1 MISISNAPDR
11 VRKPLP
17 LPSVRKNHST
27 PLPSTPSFLV
37 LSSSFGP
44 TVAKQPSLWHQ
55 GAGFDLITSAGI
67 IRVAGMTESENVS
80 LQHYVIHE
88 LGTEGLKGL
97 VAAIDTYRLLA
108 TGCDQLQN
116 IDVTLKQLLQR
127 IGSGAHAED
136 LDQQT
141 QLLNTLL
148 YLSRASVVDIPSK
161 QVASPL
167 LVLEKIMKEA
177 KGRTW
182 LSYRLGTDTFD
193 AIYSPQ
199 HLWFPL
205 PTDRVFEYH
214 SSRDYYILQLTFF
227 LGNRLAQGSYSC
239 YFTALCMNGSLLS
252 REQLLPPAKNR
263 TRSAL
268 RIVSAL
274 LQLERDEFICLDPH
288 PDLDVIFAAN
298 YHEESSEYRA
308 VYYRSFTLQRLE
320 QHILALR
327 GKSRTELRTVRR
339 QALQRL
345 LNVEASRE
353 DWAELFPEW
362 DTSITFHPGPQYL
375 ERQRKL
381 ATENEKRQQFLAKR
395 LAQPITRDTGVKDL
409 FCAGRI
415 LKRESVEVE
424 ESR

>member
-1 MISISNAPDR
+1 MVSISNTPDR

-55 GAGFDLITSAGI
+55 GAGFDLITSAGT
-67 IRVAGMTESENVS
+67 IRVEGMTESENVS

-88 LGTEGLKGL
+88 LRTEGLKGL
-97 VAAIDTYRLLA
+97 VAAIDAYRLLA

-116 IDVTLKQLLQR
+116 VEVTLKQLLQR

-136 LDQQT
+136 MDQQT

-148 YLSRASVVDIPSK
+148 YLSRASVVDISSK

-167 LVLEKIMKEA
+167 LVLENVTKDA
-177 KGRTW
+177 KGKTW
-182 LSYRLGTDTFD
+182 LSYRLGADTFD
-193 AIYSPQ
+193 TIYSPQ

-205 PTDRVFEYH
+205 PTDRVIEYH
-214 SSRDYYILQLTFF
+214 SGKDYYVLLLTFF
-227 LGNRLAQGSYSC
+227 LGNRLAQGDYSC
-239 YFTALCMNGSLLS
+239 YFTALCMDGGLLS
-252 REQLLPPAKNR
+252 REQLLPTAKNR

-268 RIVSAL
+268 RIVPAL
-274 LQLERDEFICLDPH
+274 LQLERDEFIRLDPH
-288 PDLDVIFAAN
+288 QDLDLIFAAN
-298 YHEESSEYRA
+298 YHEETSEHRE
-308 VYYRSFTLQRLE
+308 VYYRGFTLQRLE

-327 GKSRTELRTVRR
+327 GKSRAELRTVRR

-345 LNVEASRE
+345 LNIEASRE
-353 DWAELFPEW
+353 DWAEIFPEW
-362 DTSITFHPGPQYL
+362 GTKITFHPGKQYL
-375 ERQRKL
+375 ERQGKL
-381 ATENEKRQQFLAKR
+381 STENEKRLLFLSTS
-395 LAQPITRDTGVKDL
+395 Q
-409 FCAGRI
+409 
-415 LKRESVEVE
+415 SH
-424 ESR
+424 